1 MRGLE
6 PPTFRTGEAPTNKWL
21 DFKRRMKKR
30 VDLVLGAPR
39 ESGLRVRAA
48 DREGVVGLVHAVG
61 RGLAHAEGVAT
72 LVIALGF
79 RAISWQQILGVLT
92 MP

>member
-1 MRGLE
+1 M
-6 PPTFRTGEAPTNKWL
+6 
-21 DFKRRMKKR
+21 
-30 VDLVLGAPR
+30 DLVLSAPR

-61 RGLAHAEGVAT
+61 RGLPHAEGVAP

-79 RAISWQQILGVLT
+79 RAKSCAGFRAFKLLSSKWNDFRDFFLRT
-92 MP
+92 KMPL